1 MFVWTVSSCL
11 AQIVLTPTSV
21 SEDFKFNHN
30 HYKFFNSYWCLPSFI
45 FHSFITVVIGQCN
58 LSSQLNP
65 PITELITITIAT
77 TTYPKK
83 NSAIFKMEEFLT
95 KTIVST
101 GDICS
106 KCICSFGNWNG
117 YDLLVT
123 GFCCHPILCVIIL
136 MINKSDSHF
145 AVVWFCQSLI
155 SLQTKL
161 DSTRSYC
168 HY

>member
-83 NSAIFKMEEFLT
+83 NKATSKMEEYLT
-95 KTIVST
+95 KDIINTTTNFSHVIFYHQPDLST
-101 GDICS
+101 NRTVCAS
-106 KCICSFGNWNG
+106 CF
-117 YDLLVT
+117 
-123 GFCCHPILCVIIL
+123 
-136 MINKSDSHF
+136 
-145 AVVWFCQSLI
+145 
-155 SLQTKL
+155 
-161 DSTRSYC
+161 
-168 HY
+168 